1 MESHVVASPV
11 YLVVTD
17 LDGSLLDHDTYSC
30 KPALP
35 MLEQLD
41 ALRIPVVFASSKTRA
56 EILALRAEL
65 GNEHPFIVENGA
77 AALIPDRYFTHPPK
91 GCVERDGYWVR
102 DLAPARSTW
111 TTLLDSLRGR
121 FPGAFQDFSTAG
133 VDGIMA
139 MTGLSRDAAAR
150 ANEREYSE
158 PVQWRGTDAGLDA
171 FLAAVREGGA
181 RALRGGR
188 FISIAGDADKGRAW
202 LWLRE
207 AYALAAGGA
216 QIYDLGLG
224 DGQNDVP
231 LLEVTRTAAPIPAQ
245 GRPLPALE
253 RDEGVL
259 LASGLYGPE
268 AWAHSTR
275 EWLRGLYGK
284 ALGGDGPVGDS
295 TA

>member
-1 MESHVVASPV
+1 VAGGPI
-11 YLVVTD
+11 YLVATD
-17 LDGSLLDHDTYSC
+17 LDGTLLDHDSYSC
-30 KPALP
+30 APARP
-35 MLEQLD
+35 MLEQLEM
-41 ALRIPVVFASSKTRA
+41 LRIPVVFVSSKTRS
-56 EILALRAEL
+56 EILALRREL
-65 GNEHPFIVENGA
+65 DNEHPFIVENGA
-77 AALIPDRYFTHPPK
+77 AALIPAGYFTHRPD

-102 DLAPARSTW
+102 DFAPPRSSW
-111 TTLLDSLRGR
+111 TSLLDALRTR
-121 FPGAFQDFSTAG
+121 FPDAFQDFSTAG
-133 VDGIMA
+133 VEGIVA
-139 MTGLSRDAAAR
+139 MTGLSAQAAAR

-231 LLEVTRTAAPIPAQ
+231 LLEVTRTAAPIPAK

-259 LASGLYGPE
+259 LAPGMYGPE

>member
-1 MESHVVASPV
+1 MESDVLASPV

-30 KPALP
+30 GPALP
-35 MLEQLD
+35 MLEQLE

-56 EILALRAEL
+56 EILALRAGL

-77 AALIPDRYFTHPPK
+77 AALIPARYFTRMPE
-91 GCVERDGYWVR
+91 GCVERNGYWVR
-102 DLAPARSTW
+102 DFAPPRAAW
-111 TTLLDSLRGR
+111 TALLDSLRGR
-121 FPGAFQDFSTAG
+121 WPGAFQDFSTAG
-133 VDGIMA
+133 VEEVMA
-139 MTGLSRDAAAR
+139 MTGLSRDAAVL

-158 PVQWRGTDAGLDA
+158 PVQWRGTDRDLDA
-171 FLAAVREGGA
+171 WLVAVKEGGA
-181 RALRGGR
+181 QASRGGR

-202 LWLRE
+202 CWLRE
-207 AYALAAGGA
+207 VYALAAGGA

-231 LLEVTRTAAPIPAQ
+231 LLEVTRTAAPIPAR

-253 RDEGVL
+253 RNAGVL
-259 LASGLYGPE
+259 VADGLYGPE

-275 EWLRGLYGK
+275 EWLRELYGSARDGK
-284 ALGGDGPVGDS
+284 APVGS
-295 TA
+295 PPA